1 MTSARVPLLIGL
13 LCAIPYF
20 GQRTNGSSKQV
31 SSRAQTSLNVDVNL
45 VLLNTTV
52 TDRVTGISPAS
63 PKNSSTFGRIRSN
76 KRSNTFLQ
84 KALR

>member
-20 GQRTNGSSKQV
+20 GQRTTESSTPV

-52 TDRVTGISPAS
+52 TDPH
-63 PKNSSTFGRIRSN
+63 
-76 KRSNTFLQ
+76 
-84 KALR
+84 